1 MYQNKP
7 FQRKKKNGWW
17 KACLLGIFFCDDIER
32 TATIATKSGGP
43 TAENCRTRW
52 GAGDEQ
58 HSELRRQRGKLK
70 EQGLL

>member
-1 MYQNKP
+1 MLKYECIRINLSKG
-7 FQRKKKNGWW
+7 KKKNGWW

-52 GAGDEQ
+52 GAGDE
-58 HSELRRQRGKLK
+58 
-70 EQGLL
+70 